1 MSGREANKE
10 AATKAKAT
18 RHVKEQDRL
27 IRRLSRQA
35 CTKDSDPTDDS
46 ISSSDDNA
54 PSRADAY
61 MKEGHNRANNRKGKG
76 PVRKW

>member
-54 PSRADAY
+54 PPFADAY
-61 MKEGHNRANNRKGKG
+61 MEEGTATPMTRRGRG
-76 PVRKW
+76 R